1 LGEVLNIDDEIVN
14 AIDMRLADEQI
25 VLDSIQKTIT
35 IKPVSIL
42 DETNIFDSGE
52 IIYSSAGDYGPL
64 TYSVEYFEIQSTPI
78 AYDDWFLYSDSI
90 DEDSLWLDKVS
101 WDL

>member
-1 LGEVLNIDDEIVN
+1 
-14 AIDMRLADEQI
+14 MRLVDEQI

-42 DETNIFDSGE
+42 DETNIFDNGE
-52 IIYSSAGDYGPL
+52 IVYS
-64 TYSVEYFEIQSTPI
+64 SVEYSETQSIPI

>member
-1 LGEVLNIDDEIVN
+1 
-14 AIDMRLADEQI
+14 M
-25 VLDSIQKTIT
+25 DSIEKTIT

-52 IIYSSAGDYGPL
+52 IIYSSADDYGPL
-64 TYSVEYFEIQSTPI
+64 TYSVEYFETQSALI

-90 DEDSLWLDKVS
+90 DEDLLWLDKVS

>member
-1 LGEVLNIDDEIVN
+1 MLLGEVLNIDDEIVN

-42 DETNIFDSGE
+42 DETNIFDNGE
-52 IIYSSAGDYGPL
+52 IAYSSVDDYGPL
-64 TYSVEYFEIQSTPI
+64 TYSVEYFETQSAPI
-78 AYDDWFLYSDSI
+78 AYDD
-90 DEDSLWLDKVS
+90 
-101 WDL
+101 